1 MVEHLNESLF
11 LSSAEHDFFI
21 DVLNALLEDNN
32 ENIPQQI
39 KEALT
44 KYLPIA
50 NVQRMAIIRIRD
62 DQTLEGAY
70 SVAAPG
76 YTPTL
81 IPKEGIKSP
90 YLDKI
95 NQGETICHSG
105 HISEVFTEDEIALVN
120 MQGIIAHCVLPITV
134 RGQVW
139 GAIACSRYKD
149 HNGWPTVII
158 ERLMALGHILAAAYE
173 RYHFWVSIE
182 TQNEQLESLSRH
194 LMESQE
200 TERRLL
206 SRELHDNFSQR
217 LALLTIK
224 ADSVSQVVRESVKP
238 EALELLHTIQQLAKD
253 MQSLSR
259 SLHPAILEDLGLN
272 TALKAESRRIAQ
284 ISNLEMQTMF
294 VDLPKFSK
302 ELSLNLYRVLQE
314 SLNNV
319 VKHAQASAVFISL
332 EIQKSHLFFQ
342 IIDDGIGCKDNLQ
355 TNKGSIGLVSIR
367 ERVQL
372 FNGTVTFISPDE
384 GGFVVDIA
392 IPSIEEHYE

>member
-1 MVEHLNESLF
+1 MF

-21 DVLNALLEDNN
+21 DVLNALLENDNDT
-32 ENIPQQI
+32 IPEKI

-44 KYLPIA
+44 NYLPIA
-50 NVQRMAIIRIRD
+50 DVQRMAILRLKD
-62 DQTLEGAY
+62 GDTFEGGY
-70 SVAAPG
+70 SVATKG

-81 IPKEGIKSP
+81 IPREGIKTP
-90 YLDKI
+90 YVSKI
-95 NQGETICHSG
+95 SKGQMVCHSG
-105 HISEVFTEDEIALVN
+105 PISDVFTQDEIEMVG

-134 RGQVW
+134 RGKIW
-139 GAIACSRYKD
+139 GAIASSRYKNHD
-149 HNGWPTVII
+149 TWAPVLL
-158 ERLMALGHILAAAYE
+158 ERLKALGQILAAAYE
-173 RYHFWVSIE
+173 RYQFWVSIE

-206 SRELHDNFSQR
+206 SRELHDNYSQR

-224 ADSVSQVVRESVKP
+224 ANSVAEVVRESVKP
-238 EALELLHTIQQLAKD
+238 EAIELLNTIQQLAKD

-259 SLHPAILEDLGLN
+259 SLHPAIIEDLGLN
-272 TALKAESRRIAQ
+272 AALKAESRRIAQ
-284 ISNLEMQTMF
+284 ISELELQTMF
-294 VDLPKFSK
+294 ADLPRLSN

-332 EIQKSHLFFQ
+332 EIIKGQLNYQ
-342 IIDDGIGCKDNLQ
+342 IVDDGIGCKACLEKNR
-355 TNKGSIGLVSIR
+355 GSIGLVSIR

-392 IPSIEEHYE
+392 IPSIEDHYE

>member
-1 MVEHLNESLF
+1 MF

-95 NQGETICHSG
+95 NQGEIICHSG
-105 HISEVFTEDEIALVN
+105 PISEVFTADEIALIN

-134 RGQVW
+134 RGQIW
-139 GAIACSRYKD
+139 GALACSRYKD

-206 SRELHDNFSQR
+206 SRELHDNYSQR

-224 ADSVSQVVRESVKP
+224 ADKVAKIVRESVKP
-238 EALELLHTIQQLAKD
+238 EALDLLNTIHQLAKD

-259 SLHPAILEDLGLN
+259 SLHPAIIEDLGLN
-272 TALKAESRRIAQ
+272 VALKAESRRITQ
-284 ISNLEMQTMF
+284 ICNLELQTMF
-294 VDLPKFSK
+294 TELPRLSN

-319 VKHAQASAVFISL
+319 IKHAQASAVFISL
-332 EIQKSHLFFQ
+332 EINKGQLIFQ
-342 IIDDGIGCKDNLQ
+342 IIDDGIGCKEDL
-355 TNKGSIGLVSIR
+355 NKHRGSIGLVSIR
-367 ERVQL
+367 ERAQL
-372 FNGTVTFISPDE
+372 FNGKVSFISPDE
-384 GGFVVDIA
+384 GGFVVDIV
-392 IPSIEEHYE
+392 IPSIEDYYE